1 MIVWIYDRW
10 GAQTGNIK
18 DVIEFVHDDEIGAL
32 DFIEFQAIGE
42 PLQKDDYLVWR
53 DDFGVWHEHIVRS
66 ATVVHGNGG
75 IRQQIYAVNSVAELT
90 RSYINEVNVY
100 GFKNS
105 VAWQRLLQDTR
116 WTTGT
121 INDLGLGQVKF
132 YHQTIYEGVTDIVDK
147 WGGEISTTI
156 TVTANGVAERRINH
170 EAKRGQDNGL
180 LFTYG
185 FDMGNI
191 ERKVELDDVYTK
203 IHVFGKGEAIYN
215 DEGEQTGNGRR
226 IDFADINSGKDYLED
241 NEALKKYG
249 IIGKDNQRQHAEG
262 VVIFEECEDPEELLA
277 LGKAELE
284 VLKQPRVT
292 YTADVALLAE
302 AGMSFKNARAGDT
315 CYIRDKEL
323 DERLN
328 GRITHVRRFY
338 GSATPTE
345 ITIGNIKRTVKDIF
359 SEQMRALQ
367 DLQDRSPYWDDA
379 SSANSGWLDYMMDN
393 LNDFMNAVGGFVY
406 WQQGEGLTV
415 YDRPIDQNPTM
426 AIQLNGAGFRIANEK
441 KSDGTWNWRTFGT
454 GDGFTADLINV
465 GILRCGDNIINLNTG
480 TITLKDG
487 SIQDLNGR
495 NFWNLATGELQIR
508 DENDKGIHYK
518 DGKLTIDANTV
529 IIGAQNIEDWTNSQI
544 KVEAGNITSTVTQLR
559 KDMEDADAALGE
571 NLGNAV
577 TQLESSIEQTATSI
591 TSRVSEVATSV
602 KNLDGKVDDNYRDLN
617 GSITS
622 AVSSLESTIEQT
634 ARSIKSTVK
643 DEYTQYV
650 GEQIGKVESKISSV
664 EQTATNITSKV
675 SEVEKNVKTLDGKV
689 DDKYNELSGSI
700 ASTASTLESTIEQ
713 TATNIKTTVKDEY
726 TAYFDNGIS
735 NVETKISAVEQ
746 TASNIKSTVAEIEN
760 DVANKYTE
768 ITQETNSLS
777 LAIQDV
783 EKRTVCTFKCTTGA
797 STQDKIATKDP
808 AEQVFERTTG
818 TVIAVTFTNSNTA
831 AKPTLTVG
839 STAKA
844 NILGITTQTTWSA
857 GATLLFTWTGSAW
870 QMTDSVAQNYINA
883 HFLANTDGLTIMSS
897 ASSYKSRM
905 RAGDYQILDAK
916 DNEILTIS
924 ATKDANQDAS
934 IEFYTRDFGEM
945 AFITAMSSFSFS
957 ESGFRFDSTF
967 PGFSVNYCASV
978 EVDRGIPE
986 STTAST
992 QVYVRNRGTL
1002 EAVDIYYTA
1011 RNANIDP
1018 AASGKG
1024 ECRIIRVNF
1033 KGKTTTA
1040 YATLTHHYH
1049 PDQLNSDGNVIS
1061 DAAGYI
1067 VFEKIALTKDPDSS
1081 RIFITRT
1088 QAWRGYITNGSTSST
1103 QNAGTQFDINYIATC
1118 LAPY

>member
-1 MIVWIYDRW
+1 MIIWIYDRW
-10 GAQTGNIK
+10 GTQTGNIK

-75 IRQQIYAVNSVAELT
+75 IRQRIYAVNSVAELT

-116 WTTGT
+116 WTTGA
-121 INDLGLGQVKF
+121 ISDLGLGRVKF

-226 IDFADINSGKDYLED
+226 ISFADINGGKDYVED

-249 IIGKDNQRQHAEG
+249 IIGKNNQRQHAEG
-262 VVIFEECEDPEELLA
+262 VAIFEECEDPEELLA

-367 DLQDRSPYWDDA
+367 DLQDRSPFWDDA
-379 SSANSGWLDYMMDN
+379 SNARSGWLDYMMDN

-426 AIQLNGAGFRIANEK
+426 AIQLNGAGFRIANSK
-441 KSDGTWNWRTFGT
+441 KSNGEWDWRTFGT

-465 GILRCGDNIINLNTG
+465 GILRCGDNIINLDTG

-544 KVEAGNITSTVTQLR
+544 EVEAGNITSTITQLR
-559 KDMEDADAALGE
+559 KDMEDADKALGE

-577 TQLESSIEQTATSI
+577 TELESSIEQTAASIKSTVKEEYTAYVDKEIGNVETKISEIEQTATNI
-591 TSRVSEVATSV
+591 TSRVSNVETSV
-602 KNLDGKVDDNYRDLN
+602 KTLDDKVDDNYKDL
-617 GSITS
+617 SDTITS
-622 AVSSLESTIEQT
+622 TVSSLESTIEQT
-634 ARSIKSTVK
+634 ASSIKSTVK
-643 DEYTQYV
+643 EEYTEYV
-650 GEQIGKVESKISSV
+650 GEQIG
-664 EQTATNITSKV
+664 
-675 SEVEKNVKTLDGKV
+675 
-689 DDKYNELSGSI
+689 
-700 ASTASTLESTIEQ
+700 
-713 TATNIKTTVKDEY
+713 
-726 TAYFDNGIS
+726 

-746 TASNIKSTVAEIEN
+746 TATNIKSTVAEIED

-783 EKRTVCTFKCTTGA
+783 EKRTICTFKCTTGA
-797 STQDKIATKDP
+797 DKQEKIATKDP

-818 TVIAVTFTNSNTA
+818 TVIAVTFSYSNTA
-831 AKPTLTVG
+831 DKPTLTVG

-924 ATKDANQDAS
+924 ATKTTDNDAS
-934 IEFYTRDFGEM
+934 IEFYTRSFGEM
-945 AFITAMSSFSFS
+945 VFMTAMAGFSFS
-957 ESGFRFDSTF
+957 ESGFRLSSTY
-967 PGFSVNYCASV
+967 PGFSVGDCASV
-978 EVDRGIPE
+978 EVARGVPE
-986 STTAST
+986 STTTST
-992 QVYVRNRGTL
+992 QVTVRNYGTL

-1011 RNANIDP
+1011 RNASITP
-1018 AASGKG
+1018 TASGRG
-1024 ECRIIRVNF
+1024 ECRVIRVNF
-1033 KGKTTTA
+1033 KGKTTA

-1049 PDQLNSDGNVIS
+1049 PDQLNSDGNEIK

-1067 VFEKIALTKDPDSS
+1067 VFEKIALTKDPDWSL
-1081 RIFITRT
+1081 IHITRT
-1088 QAWRGYITNGSTSST
+1088 QAWRGYITNGSTSSV

-1118 LAPY
+1118 LRQY